1 MPACVRVTFWLAVR
15 GFTRAGLRR
24 LDGCRVNDIN
34 PSFSHDDALLLK
46 LAVDLAQQGLPQIV
60 LDQRLAKPSNR
71 RGIRNR
77 TPQLK
82 VAELAEKQVAKQC
95 LAQSNTAS
103 ASSKPRRLACSR
115 SALVMKSAGWVLNEF
130 CINQTIKLK

>member
-1 MPACVRVTFWLAVR
+1 MPACVRGTFWLAVR

-24 LDGCRVNDIN
+24 LDGGRDNDIN

-71 RGIRNR
+71 RGIWNRPPSSRWQNLRKSRSRNS
-77 TPQLK
+77 
-82 VAELAEKQVAKQC
+82 VW
-95 LAQSNTAS
+95 
-103 ASSKPRRLACSR
+103 ASSTSDSWYHMPSNEARSSVSR
-115 SALVMKSAGWVLNEF
+115 G
-130 CINQTIKLK
+130 